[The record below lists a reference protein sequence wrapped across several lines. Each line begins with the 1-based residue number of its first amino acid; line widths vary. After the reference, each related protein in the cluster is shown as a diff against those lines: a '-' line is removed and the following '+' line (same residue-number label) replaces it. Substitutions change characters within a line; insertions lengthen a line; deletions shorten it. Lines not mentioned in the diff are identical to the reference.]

1 MTPAMTD
8 PSTITIPAELRPSDG
23 RFGSGPSKIRSE
35 AVAALYRGAG
45 GYLGTSHRQAGVRS
59 MVRRVKDSLLA
70 LFEPPDGYEVVL
82 GVGGTTSFWDAAAF
96 GLIEAKSQ
104 HLAFG
109 EFSWRFAQAVSAAPH
124 LDEPEIISSPPGTH
138 ASSHPTESVDVYAL
152 THNETSTGVTMP
164 IRRPSRVGL
173 TVVDATSAAGALAI
187 DPAEFDVYYF
197 APQKVFASDGG
208 LWLALC
214 SPAALDRIE
223 KLAASGRYIPP
234 SLGLWP
240 AVENSR
246 KDQTYNTP
254 GLASLFLMADQ
265 LSWMLDNGGLG
276 WAIERS
282 ASSARTLYGW
292 AEASEVAT
300 PFVADPE
307 QRSPVVGT
315 IDFSE
320 AVDAPAVSSA
330 LRANGIVDTEPYRK
344 LGRNQLRIAMYPA
357 IEPDDVQRLTH
368 CIDYVLHALGS

>member
-1 MTPAMTD
+1 MTQAMSD
-8 PSTITIPAELRPSDG
+8 PSTITIPADLRPSDG

-45 GYLGTSHRQAGVRS
+45 GYLGTSHRQGGVRS

-70 LFEPPDGYEVVL
+70 LFDPPDGYEVIL

-109 EFSWRFAQAVSAAPH
+109 EFSWRFAQGVAAAPH

-138 ASSHPTESVDVYAL
+138 PLPHPTEGIDVYAL

-164 IRRPSRVGL
+164 IRRPSQEGL
-173 TVVDATSAAGALAI
+173 TVVDATSGAGALAV
-187 DPAEFDVYYF
+187 DPGEFDVYYF

-254 GLASLFLMADQ
+254 GLASLFLMAEQ
-265 LSWMLDNGGLG
+265 LAWMLENGGLK
-276 WAIERS
+276 WAIDRC
-282 ASSARTLYGW
+282 ASSARILYGW

-300 PFVADPE
+300 PFVTDPA

-315 IDFSE
+315 IDFAE
-320 AVDAPAVSSA
+320 AVDAPAISSA

-357 IEPDDVQRLTH
+357 IEPDDVQRLTR

>member
-1 MTPAMTD
+1 MTQAMTD

-45 GYLGTSHRQAGVRS
+45 GYLGTSHRQGGVRS
-59 MVRRVKDSLLA
+59 TVRRVKDSLLA
-70 LFEPPDGYEVVL
+70 LFGPPDGYEVIL

-109 EFSWRFAQAVSAAPH
+109 EFSWRFAQAVSGAPH
-124 LDEPEIISSPPGTH
+124 LDEPEIISAPPGTH
-138 ASSHPTESVDVYAL
+138 PSPHHTAGVDVYAL
-152 THNETSTGVTMP
+152 THNETSTGVTMD
-164 IRRPSRVGL
+164 IRRPSADGL
-173 TVVDATSAAGALAI
+173 TVVDATSAAGALRI

-223 KLAASGRYIPP
+223 KIAASGRYIPP

-265 LSWMLDNGGLG
+265 LAWMLDNGGLE
-276 WAIERS
+276 WAIDRC
-282 ASSARTLYGW
+282 ASSARILYGW

-300 PFVADPE
+300 PFVVDPA

-315 IDFSE
+315 IDFVES
-320 AVDAPAVSSA
+320 VDAPAISSA

-357 IEPDDVQRLTH
+357 IEPDDVHQLTR

>member
-1 MTPAMTD
+1 MTQAMSD
-8 PSTITIPAELRPSDG
+8 PSTITIPPELRPSDG

-35 AVAALYRGAG
+35 AVAALYRGAA
-45 GYLGTSHRQAGVRS
+45 GYLGTSHRQGGVRS
-59 MVRRVKDSLLA
+59 VVRQVKDSLLG
-70 LFEPPDGYEVVL
+70 LFGPPDGYEVVL

-96 GLIEAKSQ
+96 GLIEARSQ

-109 EFSWRFAQAVSAAPH
+109 EFSWRFAQAVAAAPH

-138 ASSHPTESVDVYAL
+138 PSAHPTEGVDVYAL
-152 THNETSTGVTMP
+152 THNETSTGVSMP
-164 IRRPSRVGL
+164 IGRPSEDGL
-173 TVVDATSAAGALAI
+173 TVVDATSAAGALPV
-187 DPAEFDVYYF
+187 DPADFDVYYF

-223 KLAASGRYIPP
+223 KLAASGRYIPA

-254 GLASLFLMADQ
+254 GLASLFLMAEQ
-265 LSWMLDNGGLG
+265 LAWMLENGGLQ
-276 WAIERS
+276 WAVARCD
-282 ASSARTLYGW
+282 SSARILYEW
-292 AEASEVAT
+292 AEASAVAT
-300 PFVADPE
+300 PFVSDPA

-315 IDFSE
+315 IDFVES
-320 AVDAPAVSSA
+320 VDAPAISSA

-357 IEPDDVQRLTH
+357 IEPEDVHRLTR